1 LPEVKAVK
9 NAEPHEELSDEQVA
23 ELQRN
28 PLARL
33 FLMRER
39 WLRGELKRWRAALM
53 TGAAG
58 RIDECSLN

>member
-1 LPEVKAVK
+1 MPEVKAVK
-9 NAEPHEELSDEQVA
+9 NAEPHEELSDEQVG

-53 TGAAG
+53 TRATG
-58 RIDECSLN
+58 RSNKCSLN